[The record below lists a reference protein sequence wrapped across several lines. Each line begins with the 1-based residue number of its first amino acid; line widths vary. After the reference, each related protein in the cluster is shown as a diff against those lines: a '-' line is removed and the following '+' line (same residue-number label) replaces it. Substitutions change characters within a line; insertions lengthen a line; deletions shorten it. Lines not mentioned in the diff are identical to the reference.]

1 MKFWTSLTTAFRA
14 LLVNKLRSTLTM
26 LGVIIGVG
34 AVITMVAV
42 GSGAQ
47 LRVEDRIRRIGSNL
61 IYVITGSVRTRGV
74 RHGSGTRLSLTEDDA
89 LAIQR
94 EIATVRVASP
104 TVRGNA
110 QVVFGN
116 LNWATSLYGV
126 TPEYFEARDWE
137 IGAGK
142 LFTRTNVNRAA
153 KVALVG
159 QTVVDNLFGDT
170 NPVGQLIRVKKV
182 PFTVVGVLDKKGGSG
197 WGRDQDDAV
206 FIPVSTAKKRVLG
219 VSLANARSVSAIA
232 VKVREVNDVSEAEEK
247 IRVLLRQRHRLRT
260 DQDDDFHIRNLSE
273 ILQAQEESSRILTVL
288 LAAIASVSLIVGGI
302 GIMNIMLVSVTER
315 TREIG
320 LRMAMGAR
328 SRDILNQFIVEAL
341 TLSLIGGGMGI
352 VLGLV
357 GAYGIAYLAGWP
369 TLIQIEPIL
378 LSFFFAAVVG
388 VFFGFY
394 PARKASRLDPIEA
407 LRHE

>member
-1 MKFWTSLTTAFRA
+1 
-14 LLVNKLRSTLTM
+14 
-26 LGVIIGVG
+26 
-34 AVITMVAV
+34 
-42 GSGAQ
+42 
-47 LRVEDRIRRIGSNL
+47 
-61 IYVITGSVRTRGV
+61 
-74 RHGSGTRLSLTEDDA
+74 
-89 LAIQR
+89 
-94 EIATVRVASP
+94 
-104 TVRGNA
+104 
-110 QVVFGN
+110 
-116 LNWATSLYGV
+116 LYGV